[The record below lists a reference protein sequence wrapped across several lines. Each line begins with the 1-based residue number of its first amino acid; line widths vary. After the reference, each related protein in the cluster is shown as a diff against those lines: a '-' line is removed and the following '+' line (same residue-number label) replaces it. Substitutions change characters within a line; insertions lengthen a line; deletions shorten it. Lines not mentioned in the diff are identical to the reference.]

1 MQKLTKIVQI
11 EEVKVHIFW
20 ETLQILMKFLGKM
33 LTYDIKS
40 DQKTKL
46 YSLQTV
52 TFFWNIF
59 LGLWCEF
66 LFLNETLI
74 LVFAE
79 LEIFH
84 SIL

>member
-66 LFLNETLI
+66 LFLNETLT